1 MSQIR
6 NYFKVKK
13 SSFLFSFSSLC
24 GTMVSISPSLLVAA
38 LLVVDRAVH
47 VAV

>member
-1 MSQIR
+1 MSQTG

-13 SSFLFSFSSLC
+13 ASFLFSFSSMC
-24 GTMVSISPSLLVAA
+24 GAMVSISPSLLVAA